1 MVIVA
6 YGESIVRLA
15 PLPLTVATVEPP
27 VLFGV
32 GISGSGT
39 GAETILLTKR
49 IRKFYVIVW

>member
-1 MVIVA
+1 VVIVA
-6 YGESIVRLA
+6 YGESTVRLA